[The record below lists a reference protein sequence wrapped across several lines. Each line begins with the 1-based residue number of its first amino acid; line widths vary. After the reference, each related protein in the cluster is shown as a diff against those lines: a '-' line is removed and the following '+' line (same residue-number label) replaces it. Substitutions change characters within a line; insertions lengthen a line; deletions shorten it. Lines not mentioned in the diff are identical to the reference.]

1 MTTVAVPA
9 TSGTTAITVVLPGV
23 AGEAVLT
30 ATAGWLREHAD
41 APHTQRA
48 YLRDLRAWLT
58 WCAETGVDPL
68 RARRPDV
75 AAWLEHLT
83 AAPSPA
89 TGRPLAASSRARML
103 AAVSAWY
110 RYLLSLDEDLVARN
124 PVASVRRPATAAHTS
139 TTVGLTAPQARAL
152 LKAADDDRHPAA
164 ARTRAAIRLLLE
176 VGLRVGELAA
186 LDVGDYG
193 HNRGHRTLRFTG
205 KGSTAMTRAV
215 HPDTA
220 AALDDYL
227 ITRAAA
233 AAVPVDELTGPLL
246 VTGTGRR
253 LDQPGMFRLIRR
265 LARTAGIPAW
275 RQLSPHSLRHTFA
288 TIYLDHGGNLRDL
301 QDALGH
307 ANPATTR
314 RYDRDRANLNRDA
327 TYTVGAALA
336 LRQAES
342 EDSDLQQRA

>member
-1 MTTVAVPA
+1 MTTIVKPTTSSAAVV
-9 TSGTTAITVVLPGV
+9 TVMLPGV
-23 AGEAVLT
+23 AGEAVLA

-48 YLRDLRAWLT
+48 YLRDLHAWLT

-83 AAPSPA
+83 TVPSPA

-110 RYLLSLDEDLVARN
+110 RYLLSLDEEIVARN
-124 PVASVRRPATAAHTS
+124 PVAAVRRPATAGHTS
-139 TTVGLTAPQARAL
+139 ATVGLTAPEARAL
-152 LKAADDDRHPAA
+152 LTAADADRHPAA

-176 VGLRVGELAA
+176 VGLRVGELVG
-186 LDVGDYG
+186 LDVDDYG
-193 HNRGHRTLRFTG
+193 HNRGHRTVRFTG
-205 KGSTAMTRAV
+205 KGGKTMTRAM

-227 ITRAAA
+227 TTRAVTAG
-233 AAVPVDELTGPLL
+233 VPVDELSGPLL

-253 LDQPGMFRLIRR
+253 LDQPAVFRLIRR
-265 LARTAGIPAW
+265 LARVADIAAW

-327 TYTVGAALA
+327 AYTVGAALA
-336 LRQAES
+336 GRS
-342 EDSDLQQRA
+342 WRRR